1 MTEFSKKQV
10 KFRDKSSW
18 DWAFTGDSLSSAAHL
33 KHVNKRITYPNFY
46 EGLRFHVYQS
56 QTTKRAETQQ
66 KQEIKVQL

>member
-33 KHVNKRITYPNFY
+33 RHVNKRITYANFY
-46 EGLRFHVYQS
+46 EGLRFHMFS
-56 QTTKRAETQQ
+56 NHKPPREQ
-66 KQEIKVQL
+66 KHSKNRK